1 MTLHRTMLTGTAG
14 LIAIAAL
21 ATGCSPSSP
30 PAASL
35 TPTPSSPVASPPATA
50 ASPTSAEA
58 SPALSSPASS
68 PGNPGAA
75 GTGCATRDLKVSVGT
90 SQGAAGSI
98 YQVIDFTNT
107 SGAACTLFGYPGV
120 ALAGGTPVTQIGAA
134 AARSTGSS
142 ARLVTLAPGKTANAV
157 LRITQAANYPESRCM
172 PKASTHLQ
180 IYPPNETTRV
190 YLAYK
195 ATACSSSEVNI
206 LTIGV
211 VQPGSGG

>member
-58 SPALSSPASS
+58 SPALSSPAS

-75 GTGCATRDLKVSVGT
+75 GTGCATRNLKVTVGT
-90 SQGAAGSI
+90 AQGAAGSI
-98 YQVIDFTNT
+98 YQVIDFTNI

-134 AARSTGSS
+134 AARSRGSS

-157 LRITQAANYPESRCM
+157 LRITQAGNYVASQCV
-172 PKASTHLQ
+172 PKAATHLQ
-180 IYPPNETTRV
+180 IYPPNQTTPV

-195 ATACSSSEVNI
+195 ATACSSSKVNL

>member
-14 LIAIAAL
+14 LIAVAAL
-21 ATGCSPSSP
+21 ATGCTPSSS

-35 TPTPSSPVASPPATA
+35 TLAPSSPATTTPAA
-50 ASPTSAEA
+50 AAPTSPTSAVT
-58 SPALSSPASS
+58 SPATSS
-68 PGNPGAA
+68 PGTPGAA
-75 GTGCATRDLKVSVGT
+75 GTACATRDLKVTVGT
-90 SQGAAGSI
+90 QQGAAGSI
-98 YQVIDFTNT
+98 YQFIVFTNI

-134 AARSTGSS
+134 AARSPGSS
-142 ARLVTLAPGKTANAV
+142 PRLVTLSPGKTANAV
-157 LRITQAANYPESRCM
+157 LRITQAENYPASRCV

-180 IYPPNETTRV
+180 IYPPNQTTPV
-190 YLAYK
+190 YLAYR
-195 ATACSSSEVNI
+195 AMACSSSKVNL